1 MMSASTL
8 ALILVS
14 VSLSALAQV
23 SFKLGMSTVA
33 TGTTGAAGIER
44 ILQIL
49 LSPGVLGGL
58 ALYGIGTM
66 LWLTVLG
73 RVQVSQAYPFVGLGF
88 VLTALM
94 GYAIFGDTLGVVRI
108 LGILSIIGGIA
119 LVAHG

>member
-1 MMSASTL
+1 MTASTL

-14 VSLSALAQV
+14 VSLSALAQI
-23 SFKLGMSTVA
+23 SFKFGMSSAT
-33 TGTTGAAGIER
+33 TGTLAAGGIER

-94 GYAIFGDTLGVVRI
+94 GYALFGDTMSVVRI
-108 LGILSIIGGIA
+108 LGILSIMGGIA